1 MPIILDSSGKNTAS
15 VMNSF
20 WMSTARRTRAEHVEA
35 VDQPPFLFAL
45 FSNEVAEISPSG
57 WPWSVG
63 HIQQFGQRPSGP
75 PEGAWEN
82 LGDCQG

>member
-1 MPIILDSSGKNTAS
+1 M
-15 VMNSF
+15 
-20 WMSTARRTRAEHVEA
+20 EA

-82 LGDCQG
+82 LGDFSSRFGTKFGFPGWEGWDGDCAASH